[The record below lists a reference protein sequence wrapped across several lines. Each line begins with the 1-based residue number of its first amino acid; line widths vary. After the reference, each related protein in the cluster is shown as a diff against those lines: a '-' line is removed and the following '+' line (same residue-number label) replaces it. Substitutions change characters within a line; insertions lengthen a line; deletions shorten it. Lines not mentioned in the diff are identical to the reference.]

1 MHRKFLAGMVL
12 GASVMLAARGSHAQF
27 LGPSFSSSTYVDRIV
42 QDAVRADDHERQL
55 HEEET
60 LPGTGETPQAGG
72 VFKKADQATGK
83 PEPEESA
90 AISPPK
96 MKGLFRDRV
105 YSITYEYAY
114 KNYTVRFN
122 DLHTNQHL
130 VAPELHLKS
139 QNGFSLDLSALYARS
154 DAQDQSS
161 NVVDADSYVLSVTPA
176 LELLGR
182 KRDRCDLEH
191 PQLTFLTPGVALG
204 YRHSDTDSAFGGN
217 PDTKSS
223 FDALTVVPNV
233 VLTQVVSKQ
242 ALASA
247 IAAYAYDTSA
257 SDSRDFLANDGS
269 DGVVS
274 LAARGDLY
282 LPGLPL
288 PCRRDETKAHLS
300 ATVQWKHYTQAS
312 VRSVEGDDSAEFSA
326 NLTLP
331 IPLPKRT
338 WTLRVGYAY
347 EAFREDYRAHR
358 TQLYVEGPIWRE

>member
-1 MHRKFLAGMVL
+1 MMHRKFLAGMTVGAIVL
-12 GASVMLAARGSHAQF
+12 FAAHRSHAQF
-27 LGPSFSSSTYVDRIV
+27 LGPSFSSSNYVDRIV
-42 QDAVRADDHERQL
+42 QDAVRAQDDVDEDVR
-55 HEEET
+55 EEEGT
-60 LPGTGETPQAGG
+60 PPGTGETPPAGE
-72 VFKKADQATGK
+72 VEATRTPGRA
-83 PEPEESA
+83 EGA
-90 AISPPK
+90 AIPPPK
-96 MKGLFRDRV
+96 MKRLFRDRV
-105 YSITYEYAY
+105 YSMTYEYAY
-114 KNYTVRFN
+114 KNYSVRFN
-122 DLHTNQHL
+122 DLHTDQHL

-139 QNGFSLDLSALYARS
+139 QNGFSLDLSAVYARS

-182 KRDRCDLEH
+182 NRDRCNLEN
-191 PQLTFLTPGVALG
+191 PQLTFLTPGIALG
-204 YRHSDTDSAFGGN
+204 YRHSDTDSAFGGE
-217 PDTKSS
+217 PGTKSS

-242 ALASA
+242 ALASV

-288 PCRRDETKAHLS
+288 PCRRDETKAHVS

-338 WTLRVGYAY
+338 WNVRIGYAY